1 MLLLSFNGQT
11 AAVNQD
17 GSLNGPG
24 NPARKSSLVVLYATG
39 EGRVLPDAEDGSITT
54 SPRSPRLPVSVFID
68 GRPAQVVFAGSA
80 PGIVA
85 GVVQVNAYVPMES
98 RSGAV
103 PVQLRI
109 GDAVSQGNVTL
120 ALAP

>member
-54 SPRSPRLPVSVFID
+54 SPDRPDFPYQCSSMAARRKSSSRVAHQESLPVRPGERICAD
-68 GRPAQVVFAGSA
+68 GKPVGGCPSFSYGSGM
-80 PGIVA
+80 P
-85 GVVQVNAYVPMES
+85 
-98 RSGAV
+98 
-103 PVQLRI
+103 
-109 GDAVSQGNVTL
+109 L
-120 ALAP
+120 AKET